1 MLTPGVHG
9 VHVLDAGSQ
18 PNRGPHSSKCTIRVM
33 EKLVQER
40 KHSLVKLESEYLLM
54 LIYTIFFELAE

>member
-18 PNRGPHSSKCTIRVM
+18 PNLGPQSSKYAIGVM
-33 EKLVQER
+33 EKFVPGR
-40 KHSLVKLESEYLLM
+40 KYGLVKLESEYLLM
-54 LIYTIFFELAE
+54 LIYASDCNFL